1 MSDPKTAKTVL
12 ILGGGAGGIV
22 AANTLRKLLPRQ
34 YRIVVIDQEDKH
46 LFASSLLW
54 VMVGMRREDQIVRPL
69 DRLNRKGIDF
79 IKGRIEKI
87 NPEAKSVQVSGREF
101 SGHAMIVSL
110 GADLVPEN
118 IPGLKEAGRNIYTL
132 DGATAIY
139 KDLMAFQGGKIVILT
154 ANPVYKCPAAPYEA
168 AMLIEYFC
176 RKHGIRSKTEI
187 VLYAAEPGPMGT
199 AGPEVSSAVR
209 QMVESKGIKYYPTHQ
224 VTEVDPKIKRI
235 MFSGG
240 LTANF
245 DLLFFV
251 PPHRAPEVVKQAGL
265 LGENGWGVVD
275 RNTLQTKYKDI
286 YAIGDVVAI
295 PLKMGKPLPKAGV
308 FAHAEAE
315 IVARNIARQWT
326 RNQGEASSFNGHGQC
341 FIEIGD
347 HRAGLGS
354 GNFYAEPTPTVK
366 IKAPGIAWHL
376 LKLLFEKYWLT
387 RWF

>member
-1 MSDPKTAKTVL
+1 
-12 ILGGGAGGIV
+12 
-22 AANTLRKLLPRQ
+22 
-34 YRIVVIDQEDKH
+34 
-46 LFASSLLW
+46 
-54 VMVGMRREDQIVRPL
+54 
-69 DRLNRKGIDF
+69 
-79 IKGRIEKI
+79 
-87 NPEAKSVQVSGREF
+87 
-101 SGHAMIVSL
+101 
-110 GADLVPEN
+110 
-118 IPGLKEAGRNIYTL
+118 
-132 DGATAIY
+132 
-139 KDLMAFQGGKIVILT
+139 MAFQGGKIVILT

-176 RKHGIRSKTEI
+176 RKYGIRSKTEI
-187 VLYAAEPGPMGT
+187 ALYAAEPGPMGT
-199 AGPEVSSAVR
+199 AGPEVSRAVR
-209 QMVESKGIKYYPTHQ
+209 QMVESKGIKYYPSYQ
-224 VTEVDPKIKRI
+224 VTEADPKTKRI
-235 MFSGG
+235 VFSAGV
-240 LTANF
+240 TANF

-265 LGENGWGVVD
+265 LGENGWGIVD

-286 YAIGDVVAI
+286 YAIGDVIAI

-315 IVARNIARQWT
+315 VVARNIARQWT
-326 RNQGEASSFNGHGQC
+326 GQQGGARSFNGHGQC

-376 LKLLFEKYWLT
+376 LKILFEKYWLT

>member
-1 MSDPKTAKTVL
+1 MSDAKTVL

-22 AANTLRKLLPRQ
+22 AANTLRKLLPREH
-34 YRIVVIDQEDKH
+34 RIVVIDQEDKH

-54 VMVGMRREDQIVRPL
+54 VMVGMRRADQIARPL
-69 DRLNRKGIDF
+69 TRLNRKGIEF
-79 IKGRIEKI
+79 VQGKIEKI
-87 NPEAKSVQVSGREF
+87 NPEAKSAQVSGREF
-101 SGHAMIVSL
+101 SGDAIIISL

-118 IPGLKEAGRNIYTL
+118 IPGLKESGRNIYTL
-132 DGATAIY
+132 EGATDIY
-139 KDLMAFQGGKIVILT
+139 KDLMTFRGGKIVILT

-168 AMLIEYFC
+168 AMLVEYFC
-176 RKHGIRSKTEI
+176 RKHGIRNKTEI
-187 VLYAAEPGPMGT
+187 ALYAAEPGPMGT
-199 AGPEVSSAVR
+199 AGPEVSAAVR

-224 VTEVDPKIKRI
+224 VTEADPKTRRI
-235 MFSGG
+235 VFSGG
-240 LTANF
+240 VTANF

-275 RNTLQTKYKDI
+275 RNTLQTRHQGI

-308 FAHAEAE
+308 FAHAQAKV
-315 IVARNIARQWT
+315 VAQNIAHQLT
-326 RNQGEASSFNGHGQC
+326 GQQGVASSFDGHGQC

-366 IKAPGIAWHL
+366 IKAPGIAWHI
-376 LKLLFEKYWLT
+376 LKILFEKYWLT